1 MKIHISFAHNR
12 FLKSQKECRDSAL
25 SVCGFDNSYSLGIK
39 DIEESF
45 LIKNEKIFSGDRG
58 FGSWLWKSYFI
69 KKYLEQINI
78 GDTLVY
84 TDSGMTFIKPI
95 WDVHAKYIKTEDNGF
110 MSTGEC
116 GVNSQFTKRD
126 AFVLM
131 DLDYNEYTNAG
142 HKIASC
148 IIVVKKENTLN
159 FANEWLKYSENPNI
173 ITDLTNTQGK
183 DNYADFIDHRHDQ
196 SIFSL
201 LCKKYNVSH
210 CEEGLCQFHQPNN
223 YYLYHHRNNN

>member
-1 MKIHISFAHNR
+1 MII
-12 FLKSQKECRDSAL
+12 
-25 SVCGFDNSYSLGIK
+25 
-39 DIEESF
+39 
-45 LIKNEKIFSGDRG
+45 
-58 FGSWLWKSYFI
+58 
-69 KKYLEQINI
+69 
-78 GDTLVY
+78 
-84 TDSGMTFIKPI
+84 
-95 WDVHAKYIKTEDNGF
+95 
-110 MSTGEC
+110 
-116 GVNSQFTKRD
+116 
-126 AFVLM
+126 
-131 DLDYNEYTNAG
+131 LDYNEYTNAG

-223 YYLYHHRNNN
+223 YYILHHRNAN

>member
-1 MKIHISFAHNR
+1 MKIHISYAHGR
-12 FLKSQKECRDSAL
+12 FLESQKECSESAL
-25 SVCGFDNSYSLGIK
+25 SVGGFDVSYSLGIK
-39 DIEESF
+39 DIEDNF
-45 LIKNEKIFSGDRG
+45 LTKNKKIFSCPRG
-58 FGSWLWKSYFI
+58 AGYWLWKPYVI

-78 GDTLVY
+78 GDILVY

-95 WDVHAKYIKTEDNGF
+95 WDIHAKYIKTEDNGV
-110 MSTGEC
+110 MSTGHS
-116 GVNSQFTKRD
+116 GKNSQYTKRD
-126 AFVLM
+126 TFILM
-131 DLDYNEYTNAG
+131 NLDYEEYVNDRQKT
-142 HKIASC
+142 ASC
-148 IIVVKKENTLN
+148 NIIIKKENTLN
-159 FANEWLKYSENPNI
+159 FVNEWLNYSENPNI
-173 ITDLTNTQGK
+173 ITDFPNTQGK